1 MNKVYFCNL
10 FKVEPSSTYYNN
22 KNAQLNK
29 YYLYSLVNSHG
40 SAWQYYSGH
49 YICARLKFYI
59 YWTLLSLV
67 NTLNIRLSLVKTLN
81 TRLSL
86 VICASLKFYFTLLW
100 SDLRN
105 GQRLWLCPTLAIKT
119 KLLPLQT
126 NVAWV
131 LLSLHDSSQTLQ
143 DCNFF
148 ADNISSNIRCTYA
161 LKHTFYNLWVF
172 L

>member
-59 YWTLLSLV
+59 YWTL
-67 NTLNIRLSLVKTLN
+67 
-81 TRLSL
+81 LSL